1 MNQQPVQPTQPT
13 QPMPPPPMGQ
23 PPAKKSNTGLIIA
36 IVIIVIVV
44 LGGLGAFL
52 LFRGAKNTVTNAIKA
67 LPSISPTGSS
77 YTSSATTTSSPS
89 SGNKE
94 YAEAKDNTPT
104 NAVAVEVNNDLKA
117 VLTQLF
123 SGAKLD
129 TWAATTDDSVN
140 LAYVTQKAISTSDY
154 NAFEAAV
161 VAKGY
166 AKTGSTAS
174 SDGFM
179 FLGKKGSIEIVVNFI
194 SSSPNMI
201 VVGADKSTD

>member
-1 MNQQPVQPTQPT
+1 MNQQPTQPT
-13 QPMPPPPMGQ
+13 SQPVGQ

-36 IVIIVIVV
+36 IVVIVIV
-44 LGGLGAFL
+44 LIGGVGAFL
-52 LFRGAKNTVTNAIKA
+52 LVRSAKNTVTDAIKA
-67 LPSISPTGSS
+67 LPSS
-77 YTSSATTTSSPS
+77 TSSNASPSTPS

-104 NAVAVEVNNDLKA
+104 NAVAIEVNNDLKA

-129 TWAATTDDSVN
+129 TWAATTDNSAN
-140 LAYVTQKAISTSDY
+140 LAYITQKAISTSNY
-154 NAFEAAV
+154 NAFEAAI

-166 AKTGSTAS
+166 TKTGNTAS

-179 FLGKKGSIEIVVNFI
+179 FMGKKGTIDIVVNFV
-194 SSSPNMI
+194 SLSPNMI
-201 VVGADKSTD
+201 VAGAERSTE

>member
-13 QPMPPPPMGQ
+13 PPPPMGQ

-77 YTSSATTTSSPS
+77 YTSSSTTASSPS

-104 NAVAVEVNNDLKA
+104 NAVAVEVNNDMKA

-129 TWAATTDDSVN
+129 TWAATTDTTAN
-140 LAYVTQKAISTSDY
+140 LAYITQKAISTSDY
-154 NAFEAAV
+154 NAFESAIIG
-161 VAKGY
+161 KGY
-166 AKTGSTAS
+166 AKTGNTAS

-179 FLGKKGSIEIVVNFI
+179 FIGKKGSIEIVVNFI

-201 VVGADKSTD
+201 VVGADKSTE